1 MRFIPVSEFEKD
13 EPRFIPISEFEAPD
27 TGAETARL
35 AARYPAPEQPGLIA
49 RASSALPKPV
59 DFLGIG
65 SGKPLGAP
73 RAQEPAKEQPKAKP
87 YRDRREALDDAVNL
101 LEEGANQNAVAESF
115 GKAGIKFDEIV
126 AYGQGRGSEYFKQ
139 QTAPTVDAETQR
151 LAQRFPAPVVGE
163 IKSLRNEE
171 NFPGAD
177 VALAGAKGVV
187 SGFKMLMS
195 AGGAGGRPSSIAEK
209 ALSTADLYLEG
220 LRSAAAVKDDE
231 RIGRIMEEAKD
242 GTWADQVVAAAK
254 AAGVAPASLVA
265 QGLGTSV
272 PVILASLLPGVRE
285 STVARLTAQI
295 GLGAAQGAGATKEAI
310 YSAVKDDMLRAGVSK
325 FEAEER
331 AVAAQSYLGQNKD
344 QIALGMAFGA
354 LASSMGVENI
364 VPIKQVSNVL
374 ARSGVSGAV
383 ASAKQNVIGRGLI
396 GGGAEALPEF
406 AQGSAEQVAQN
417 IALQREGRDV
427 PTFQGAV
434 GQGTLGAIAGF
445 GAGGLASAA
454 FGRPVTAED
463 EIARAIEE
471 NTAAA
476 QWIAPSTELA
486 VDRLS
491 PYSAGPSVLQA
502 GEVPIPQAPTSLQL
516 GQAFL
521 APADTTAINQA
532 GSVDE
537 AIAAAQTAAGEV
549 GPTPGLTELPP
560 IAALPTLELP
570 PLPQV
575 PALPTPAAPVVDEL
589 GRIEP
594 TLEPLAGQLPVSE
607 LGRVEPTLGQ
617 IPETPLPGMATP
629 AAPTIETPALPRLT
643 ERASDETLL
652 NRVVGQTSGLTAPR
666 PQRIQGTPV
675 AQLSDDQLTTIA
687 ADEAVP
693 AITRRSAAV
702 ELQAR
707 GAETTAAA
715 APTLP
720 GVELQARSAETT
732 LAAPAAPTIEADAEL
747 PGQPSPAMGQPMAQG
762 GTAPALG
769 GVAPGASEL
778 AQQPTP
784 GLQQPG
790 TLDTTAGAQ
799 AVGLPQPLKLAKTAT
814 ARNVGK
820 TLTQFKAETGIE
832 AEPYTEPLT
841 EAQQAASALARV
853 MGNTVTFLKAAPG
866 QLPNGFVVPSVNPKD
881 IYIAS
886 DADAPVIGVAVHEIA
901 HLLPEPIKAKL
912 DTGLR
917 ALFNDNYLAEFA
929 AKRRI
934 DINNTELLDNEIPA
948 YMAQAISERPD
959 FWQDLRAKMG
969 DGDFAE
975 VARVILDKLNTFLA
989 GTDREYGQDFLDRYV
1004 TDVAKAR
1011 DLLSTAYA
1019 DAMKAQGL
1027 KPTQPKGVQ
1036 RAERIETP
1044 AGAGQELD
1052 ADGRDQAPSYGTGR
1066 EGAVSVVG
1074 RHYSTQPRQ
1083 TLSGSFYGQ
1092 GLKGAER
1099 TRLDDSPD
1107 PRLRQRVYFYVDQGS
1122 GVRPEAGVGGQAHEA
1137 RLNNIYDPK
1146 TRLIEPQ
1153 PNANAFES
1161 AVLNA
1166 GFDGYI
1172 APFGN
1177 NQAAVVLLGPKH
1189 KAVPVRA
1196 LGAVPSA
1203 PAPEAAAPT
1212 TLRKGLLSREAAE
1225 IDTTKIPG
1233 ARVRMGNLEIP
1244 AEQRE
1249 AANAELKRI
1258 GSTVQ
1263 FSERIDGPVDAAALD
1278 NTLKL
1283 AQGQVWQRG
1292 RDLKMAMQ
1300 QRVLDAAMAKG
1311 LDVTADNAET
1321 REYLREIGVRD
1332 ALSAL
1337 KQNANAIGWYDLKTR
1352 QALAVMALVHPEIAK
1367 NQDARFAL
1375 TWAMAVTSNG
1385 LKVNKNFEL
1394 AEKVYDIYKKTG
1406 RMPTDVGIGT
1416 AGNAINDSLRLFNEL
1431 RVSWGMDNL
1440 RKFMQTDFTVSEIT
1454 GISKDLK
1461 PGGEHADVTVKGAA
1475 ILGPKI
1481 GNGFF
1486 SNLYGNFDSLT
1497 MDRWLVRT
1505 WGRWTGTLIK
1515 PMPEQTAKARDR
1527 LTAAVNATAADA
1539 AEAKR
1544 LGDLVDLPITADT
1557 EVDALAVA
1565 VQEASM
1571 DPEVRAKLNESE
1583 LGLEL
1588 RKAGNSLAKYLDG
1601 QKEAPQGPTERKF
1614 IRAIFGDVLADL
1626 QQRPE
1631 YSDLTMAD
1639 LQAVLWYAEKRLYET
1654 AKEDPNADEDIEGYS
1669 DDDAPDYANAAA
1681 DVARQKGVSD
1691 ARIKSALKKEERN
1704 ERPTGT
1710 RPADA
1715 SGIEVPAAVAAGQP
1729 PAAGGFAGRE
1739 KRQFIG
1745 ERAVLRARADRTSD
1759 GQQSPAFA
1767 GDGGKDGGGVRVLKK
1782 LGVSYTQK
1790 WKASQQT
1797 ATVFR
1802 ANDMVLPTFVELAPT
1817 LENAQ
1822 QFEKAIADNKAKHP
1836 FGAAVY
1842 VYPAQDYRGMKLFLA
1857 DDGQSGVAV
1866 KPDGDIVSVFSTG
1879 GAGRA
1884 VMELAVSAGGRK
1896 LDAFDTVLPEFYA
1909 PHGFKA
1915 VARTKWN
1922 DDFAPDEWSKETFS
1936 EFNGGQPD
1944 VVFMVY
1950 DPAKADA
1957 EYSSKDGTTMTGED
1971 GYDKAVARQNRE
1983 MKKAGKG
1990 TIQASERTVDSE
2002 AVFEGLDARGL
2013 AKARA
2018 ETALAGRDDADQIR
2032 FIQDNFLDIL
2042 AEAQDSGRIKIN
2054 CD

>member
-1 MRFIPVSEFEKD
+1 
-13 EPRFIPISEFEAPD
+13 
-27 TGAETARL
+27 
-35 AARYPAPEQPGLIA
+35 
-49 RASSALPKPV
+49 
-59 DFLGIG
+59 
-65 SGKPLGAP
+65 
-73 RAQEPAKEQPKAKP
+73 
-87 YRDRREALDDAVNL
+87 
-101 LEEGANQNAVAESF
+101 
-115 GKAGIKFDEIV
+115 
-126 AYGQGRGSEYFKQ
+126 
-139 QTAPTVDAETQR
+139 
-151 LAQRFPAPVVGE
+151 
-163 IKSLRNEE
+163 
-171 NFPGAD
+171 
-177 VALAGAKGVV
+177 
-187 SGFKMLMS
+187 
-195 AGGAGGRPSSIAEK
+195 
-209 ALSTADLYLEG
+209 
-220 LRSAAAVKDDE
+220 
-231 RIGRIMEEAKD
+231 
-242 GTWADQVVAAAK
+242 
-254 AAGVAPASLVA
+254 
-265 QGLGTSV
+265 
-272 PVILASLLPGVRE
+272 
-285 STVARLTAQI
+285 
-295 GLGAAQGAGATKEAI
+295 
-310 YSAVKDDMLRAGVSK
+310 
-325 FEAEER
+325 
-331 AVAAQSYLGQNKD
+331 
-344 QIALGMAFGA
+344 
-354 LASSMGVENI
+354 
-364 VPIKQVSNVL
+364 
-374 ARSGVSGAV
+374 
-383 ASAKQNVIGRGLI
+383 
-396 GGGAEALPEF
+396 
-406 AQGSAEQVAQN
+406 
-417 IALQREGRDV
+417 
-427 PTFQGAV
+427 
-434 GQGTLGAIAGF
+434 
-445 GAGGLASAA
+445 
-454 FGRPVTAED
+454 
-463 EIARAIEE
+463 
-471 NTAAA
+471 
-476 QWIAPSTELA
+476 
-486 VDRLS
+486 
-491 PYSAGPSVLQA
+491 
-502 GEVPIPQAPTSLQL
+502 
-516 GQAFL
+516 
-521 APADTTAINQA
+521 
-532 GSVDE
+532 
-537 AIAAAQTAAGEV
+537 
-549 GPTPGLTELPP
+549 
-560 IAALPTLELP
+560 
-570 PLPQV
+570 
-575 PALPTPAAPVVDEL
+575 
-589 GRIEP
+589 
-594 TLEPLAGQLPVSE
+594 
-607 LGRVEPTLGQ
+607 
-617 IPETPLPGMATP
+617 
-629 AAPTIETPALPRLT
+629 
-643 ERASDETLL
+643 
-652 NRVVGQTSGLTAPR
+652 
-666 PQRIQGTPV
+666 
-675 AQLSDDQLTTIA
+675 
-687 ADEAVP
+687 
-693 AITRRSAAV
+693 
-702 ELQAR
+702 
-707 GAETTAAA
+707 
-715 APTLP
+715 
-720 GVELQARSAETT
+720 
-732 LAAPAAPTIEADAEL
+732 
-747 PGQPSPAMGQPMAQG
+747 
-762 GTAPALG
+762 
-769 GVAPGASEL
+769 
-778 AQQPTP
+778 
-784 GLQQPG
+784 
-790 TLDTTAGAQ
+790 
-799 AVGLPQPLKLAKTAT
+799 
-814 ARNVGK
+814 VGK

-989 GTDREYGQDFLDRYV
+989 GTDREYGQAFLDRYV

-1074 RHYSTQPRQ
+1074 RHYSTQQRQ
-1083 TLSGSFYGQ
+1083 TLNSGFYGQ

-1099 TRLDDSPD
+1099 TRLDDSAD
-1107 PRLRQRVYFYVDQGS
+1107 PRIRQRIYFYVDQGS
-1122 GVRPEAGVGGQAHEA
+1122 GIRPEAGVGGQAHEV

-1146 TRLIEPQ
+1146 TRLIEPKAS
-1153 PNANAFES
+1153 ANAFES
-1161 AVLNA
+1161 AVVNA
-1166 GFDGYI
+1166 GFDGYL

-1196 LGAVPSA
+1196 LGATPSA

-1263 FSERIDGPVDAAALD
+1263 FSERIDNPVDAAALD

-1300 QRVLDAAMAKG
+1300 QRVLDAAMGKG

-1321 REYLREIGVRD
+1321 REYLREIGMRD
-1332 ALSAL
+1332 ALAAL

-1352 QALAVMALVHPEIAK
+1352 QALAVMSLVHPEIAK

-1385 LKVNKNFEL
+1385 LKVGKNFEL

-1431 RVSWGMDNL
+1431 RVAWGMDNL

-1454 GISKDLK
+1454 GISKELK

-1527 LTAAVNATAADA
+1527 LTAAVKATAADT

-1544 LGDLVDLPITADT
+1544 LGDLVNLPITADT
-1557 EVDALAVA
+1557 DVDALAVA
-1565 VQEASM
+1565 VQEASV
-1571 DPEVRAKLNESE
+1571 DPDTRAKLNESE

-1614 IRAIFGDVLADL
+1614 IRAIFSDVLADL

-1681 DVARQKGVSD
+1681 DVARQKGVADS
-1691 ARIKSALKKEERN
+1691 RIKSALKKEERN

-1710 RPADA
+1710 RPAAA
-1715 SGIEVPAAVAAGQP
+1715 SGIEVPPAVAAGQP

-1745 ERAVLRARADRTSD
+1745 ERAVLRARANRTSD

-1790 WKASQQT
+1790 WKAAQQT

-1842 VYPAQDYRGMKLFLA
+1842 VYPAQDYQGMRLFLA

-1950 DPAKADA
+1950 DPAKTDA
-1957 EYSSKDGTTMTGED
+1957 EYSSKDGKVMTGED
-1971 GYDKAVARQNRE
+1971 GYDQAVGRQNRE

-2018 ETALAGRDDADQIR
+2018 ESALAGRDDADQIR

>member
-1 MRFIPVSEFEKD
+1 MAFDVQGALKDGYSPAEIADYLASKRNFDIAGARKDGFTDDEILGHLASRVAAPKAAPVEEPQAAAPTPAKPQAEAPGLLSRAADAIKGTISSIPAALAEKVTPYKSVLETAPKLTAQEQQAELDKRLSYGAGPVSQATVAKADAMLMGRAPAEAGPALTVARARAERGEETFDQLAQRVNRDALIERDAKTASRRRFAEENPLIASAAAGSAGLVSGALNIPSVTADAFNQTFVNPALQLAGLKPLPKTPTAFGTEYLAKSAEEFMPKIGTRSMEGAWKN
-13 EPRFIPISEFEAPD
+13 EEFAPWLMSK
-27 TGAETARL
+27 L
-35 AARYPAPEQPGLIA
+35 AANSPQMAAQLAAAFVPPLRAVLLPGMAGTAAGQSYAQGDDSRVAITKGA
-49 RASSALPKPV
+49 IEYGTEMLPLKV
-59 DFLGIG
+59 FDKLGDTFKG
-65 SGKPLGAP
+65 MSV
-73 RAQEPAKEQPKAKP
+73 AK
-87 YRDRREALDDAVNL
+87 
-101 LEEGANQNAVAESF
+101 QNAVMAI
-115 GKAGIKFDEIV
+115 AG
-126 AYGQGRGSEYFKQ
+126 
-139 QTAPTVDAETQR
+139 QR
-151 LAQRFPAPVVGE
+151 LAQAGTA
-163 IKSLRNEE
+163 ITANGITNAIEE
-171 NFPGAD
+171 TAAQFGGNVLDKFFQGKDIELSKGLAEAAVIGA
-177 VALAGAKGVV
+177 ATGSA
-187 SGFKMLMS
+187 MS
-195 AGGAGGRPSSIAEK
+195 AP
-209 ALSTADLYLEG
+209 
-220 LRSAAAVKDDE
+220 
-231 RIGRIMEEAKD
+231 
-242 GTWADQVVAAAK
+242 
-254 AAGVAPASLVA
+254 
-265 QGLGTSV
+265 
-272 PVILASLLPGVRE
+272 
-285 STVARLTAQI
+285 
-295 GLGAAQGAGATKEAI
+295 
-310 YSAVKDDMLRAGVSK
+310 
-325 FEAEER
+325 
-331 AVAAQSYLGQNKD
+331 
-344 QIALGMAFGA
+344 
-354 LASSMGVENI
+354 
-364 VPIKQVSNVL
+364 
-374 ARSGVSGAV
+374 
-383 ASAKQNVIGRGLI
+383 
-396 GGGAEALPEF
+396 
-406 AQGSAEQVAQN
+406 QVAG
-417 IALQREGRDV
+417 IA
-427 PTFQGAV
+427 TGAFDPNA
-434 GQGTLGAIAGF
+434 Q
-445 GAGGLASAA
+445 
-454 FGRPVTAED
+454 
-463 EIARAIEE
+463 IARAINE
-471 NTAAA
+471 NVAGAQFTAPA
-476 QWIAPSTELA
+476 QQLA

-491 PYSAGPSVLQA
+491 PYSMESTTLFVQ
-502 GEVPIPQAPTSLQL
+502 PT
-516 GQAFL
+516 
-521 APADTTAINQA
+521 DTSSISRAT
-532 GSVDE
+532 SVDE
-537 AIAAAQTAAGEV
+537 AIAAAGLVAGAVPIINAPPPPAPLAMDIQAPLTMGASAPAEV
-549 GPTPGLTELPP
+549 DT
-560 IAALPTLELP
+560 
-570 PLPQV
+570 
-575 PALPTPAAPVVDEL
+575 L

-594 TLEPLAGQLPVSE
+594 TFDANAPLG
-607 LGRVEPTLGQ
+607 T
-617 IPETPLPGMATP
+617 TPDT
-629 AAPTIETPALPRLT
+629 ALPI
-643 ERASDETLL
+643 TLPEPSAA
-652 NRVVGQTSGLTAPR
+652 VEQQFGLDKLRMKAPR
-666 PQRIQGTPV
+666 PQRIQGQPAGSLT
-675 AQLSDDQLTTIA
+675 DEQLTTIA
-687 ADEAVP
+687 SDETIP

-707 GAETTAAA
+707 GAETT
-715 APTLP
+715 L
-720 GVELQARSAETT
+720 
-732 LAAPAAPTIEADAEL
+732 PAATQPTILPNEL
-747 PGQPSPAMGQPMAQG
+747 PGSTSLGMGQPMAQG

-769 GVAPGASEL
+769 GVAPGAPEL

-784 GLQQPG
+784 GFQQPG
-790 TLDTTAGAQ
+790 ALDTTEGAQ
-799 AVGLPQPLKLAKTAT
+799 AAGVAQPLKLAKTAS

-820 TLTQFKAETGIE
+820 TLKQFEAETGIA
-832 AEPYTEPLT
+832 AEVYTEPLT

-853 MGNTVTFLKAAPG
+853 MGNTVTFLKSAPG

-881 IYIAS
+881 VYIAS
-886 DADAPVIGVAVHEIA
+886 DADAPVLGVAVHEIA
-901 HLLPEPIKAKL
+901 HLLPAPIKAKL
-912 DTGLR
+912 DAGMR
-917 ALFNDNYLAEFA
+917 ALFNDQYLAEFA

-989 GTDREYGQDFLDRYV
+989 GTNREYGQEFLDRYV

-1044 AGAGQELD
+1044 AGAGQEPG
-1052 ADGRDQAPSYGTGR
+1052 ADGGGEAPSYGTGR

-1074 RHYSTQPRQ
+1074 RHYSVQQRQ
-1083 TLSGSFYGQ
+1083 TLNSGFYGQ

-1099 TRLDDSPD
+1099 NRLDDSPD
-1107 PRLRQRVYFYVDQGS
+1107 PRIRQRIYFYVDQGS
-1122 GVRPEAGVGGQAHEA
+1122 GIRPEAGVGGQAHEV

-1146 TRLIEPQ
+1146 TQLIEPKGS
-1153 PNANAFES
+1153 ANAFES

-1177 NQAAVVLLGPKH
+1177 NQAAAVLLGPKH

-1196 LGAVPSA
+1196 LGSVPPA
-1203 PAPEAAAPT
+1203 PAAAAAEPT

-1244 AEQRE
+1244 ADQRE

-1258 GSTVQ
+1258 GSGVQ
-1263 FSERIDGPVDAAALD
+1263 FSERVDNPVDAASLD

-1321 REYLREIGVRD
+1321 REYLREIGKRD
-1332 ALSAL
+1332 ALAAL

-1394 AEKVYDIYKKTG
+1394 AEKVYDVYKKTG
-1406 RMPTDVGIGT
+1406 RMPTDIGIGT

-1431 RVSWGMDNL
+1431 RVAWGMDNL

-1454 GISKDLK
+1454 GISKELK

-1515 PMPEQTAKARDR
+1515 PMPEQTAKARER
-1527 LTAAVNATAADA
+1527 LTGAINEIVKNPP
-1539 AEAKR
+1539 EAKR
-1544 LGDLVDLPITADT
+1544 LGDLVDLPITANT
-1557 EVDALAVA
+1557 EVDALATA

-1571 DPEVRAKLNESE
+1571 DPDVRAKLNESE
-1583 LGLEL
+1583 VGLEL

-1614 IRAIFGDVLADL
+1614 IRAIFSDVLADL

-1631 YSDLTMAD
+1631 YADLTMAD

-1654 AKEDPNADEDIEGYS
+1654 AKEDPNADEDIEGYA

-1691 ARIKSALKKEERN
+1691 ARIKAVLKKEERN

-1710 RPADA
+1710 RPANA
-1715 SGIEVPAAVAAGQP
+1715 PSIEVPPAVAAGKP
-1729 PAAGGFAGRE
+1729 AAAGGFAGRE

-1745 ERAVLRARADRTSD
+1745 ERAVLRARANRTSD

-1767 GDGGKDGGGVRVLKK
+1767 GDGGADGGRVRVLKK
-1782 LGVSYTQK
+1782 LDVSYTQK

-1802 ANDMVLPTFVELAPT
+1802 ANDIPLPAFVELAPT

-1822 QFEKAIADNKAKHP
+1822 QFEKAIADNKAKLK

-1842 VYPAQDYRGMKLFLA
+1842 VYPAEDYQGMKLFLA

-1884 VMELAVSAGGRK
+1884 VMELAVAAGGRK
-1896 LDAFDTVLPEFYA
+1896 LDAFDTILPEFYA

-1936 EFNGGQPD
+1936 EFNDGQPD

-1950 DPAKADA
+1950 DPAKTDA
-1957 EYSSKDGTTMTGED
+1957 EYSSKDGKVMTGED
-1971 GYDKAVARQNRE
+1971 GYDQAVARQNRE
-1983 MKKAGKG
+1983 MRKSGKG
-1990 TIQASERTVDSE
+1990 TIQASARTVDSE
-2002 AVFEGLDARGL
+2002 ALFEGLDGRGR

-2018 ETALAGRDDADQIR
+2018 ETALANRDDADQIK

-2042 AEAQDSGRIKIN
+2042 AELDDSGRIKIN
-2054 CD
+2054 CK

>member
-27 TGAETARL
+27 TGDETARL
-35 AARYPAPEQPGLIA
+35 AARYPAPAPPPPEPQGLISRAIDTVKGTVSSIPAAIAEKFTPYKSVLENYQPTAEEQQAEIDKRLGYGAGPISQAPVAKADAMLMGRAPAEAGPALTVA
-49 RASSALPKPV
+49 RA
-59 DFLGIG
+59 
-65 SGKPLGAP
+65 
-73 RAQEPAKEQPKAKP
+73 RAE
-87 YRDRREALDDAVNL
+87 RG
-101 LEEGANQNAVAESF
+101 EET
-115 GKAGIKFDEIV
+115 FD
-126 AYGQGRGSEYFKQ
+126 Q
-139 QTAPTVDAETQR
+139 
-151 LAQRFPAPVVGE
+151 LAQRVNRDALIEKEPEAASRRKFA
-163 IKSLRNEE
+163 EE
-171 NFPGAD
+171 NPLLGS
-177 VALAGAKGVV
+177 VAAGAAGMV
-187 SGFKMLMS
+187 SGTLNIPSVAADAFNQTFVNPLLQAVGLKPLDRVPTAVGTEYLAKTAADYMPEIGKRSMAGAWKNDEFSPWLMS
-195 AGGAGGRPSSIAEK
+195 KLAANSPQIATQLLAAFAPPLRAVLLPGMGGTAAGQSYAQGDDSRVAVAKGLIEYGTEMLPLQAFDKIGDVLKGLSPAKTNAVLAVAGQRALQAGGAITANGLTNAIEETAAQFGGNVLDKYFQGKDIELTKGLAE
-209 ALSTADLYLEG
+209 
-220 LRSAAAVKDDE
+220 AAVV
-231 RIGRIMEEAKD
+231 G
-242 GTWADQVVAAAK
+242 AAVGK
-254 AAGVAPASLVA
+254 VM
-265 QGLGTSV
+265 SV
-272 PVILASLLPGVRE
+272 PQV
-285 STVARLTAQI
+285 
-295 GLGAAQGAGATKEAI
+295 AGALTGAYEPN
-310 YSAVKDDMLRAGVSK
+310 
-325 FEAEER
+325 
-331 AVAAQSYLGQNKD
+331 AQ
-344 QIALGMAFGA
+344 
-354 LASSMGVENI
+354 
-364 VPIKQVSNVL
+364 
-374 ARSGVSGAV
+374 
-383 ASAKQNVIGRGLI
+383 
-396 GGGAEALPEF
+396 
-406 AQGSAEQVAQN
+406 
-417 IALQREGRDV
+417 
-427 PTFQGAV
+427 
-434 GQGTLGAIAGF
+434 
-445 GAGGLASAA
+445 
-454 FGRPVTAED
+454 
-463 EIARAIEE
+463 IARAIEE

-537 AIAAAQTAAGEV
+537 ASAAAQTAAGEV
-549 GPTPGLTELPP
+549 APGLTELPP
-560 IAALPTLELP
+560 VSTAGL
-570 PLPQV
+570 
-575 PALPTPAAPVVDEL
+575 PALPVLPALPQAPAVDDL

-594 TLEPLAGQLPVSE
+594 TLEPLAALPVAAN
-607 LGRVEPTLGQ
+607 LGRVEPTLEPVTGR
-617 IPETPLPGMATP
+617 LPAGEVS
-629 AAPTIETPALPRLT
+629 AAPDLPAVNAT
-643 ERASDETLL
+643 VE
-652 NRVVGQTSGLTAPR
+652 QQFGLDKLRMNAPR
-666 PQRIQGTPV
+666 PQRIQGVPV
-675 AQLSDDQLTTIA
+675 ADLTDDQLTAISS
-687 ADEAVP
+687 DEAVP
-693 AITRRSAAV
+693 AITRRSAAI

-707 GAETTAAA
+707 GAETT
-715 APTLP
+715 
-720 GVELQARSAETT
+720 
-732 LAAPAAPTIEADAEL
+732 LAAPVAPTIAANAEL

-769 GVAPGASEL
+769 GVAPGTPEL
-778 AQQPTP
+778 AQQPAP

-917 ALFNDNYLAEFA
+917 GLFNDNYLAEFA

-1074 RHYSTQPRQ
+1074 RHYSTQQRQ
-1083 TLSGSFYGQ
+1083 TLNGGFYGQ

-1099 TRLDDSPD
+1099 TRLDDSAD
-1107 PRLRQRVYFYVDQGS
+1107 PRIRQRIYFYVDQGS
-1122 GVRPEAGVGGQAHEA
+1122 GIRPEAGVGGQAHEV

-1146 TRLIEPQ
+1146 TGLIEPKA
-1153 PNANAFES
+1153 NANAFES

-1244 AEQRE
+1244 ADQRE
-1249 AANAELKRI
+1249 AANTELKRI

-1263 FSERIDGPVDAAALD
+1263 FSERIDGPVDAAALE

-1321 REYLREIGVRD
+1321 REYLREIGARD

-1352 QALAVMALVHPEIAK
+1352 QALAVMSLVHPEIAK

-1385 LKVNKNFEL
+1385 LKVGKNFEL

-1431 RVSWGMDNL
+1431 RVTWGMDNL

-1454 GISKDLK
+1454 GISKELK

-1527 LTAAVNATAADA
+1527 LTAAVNATVKDS

-1544 LGDLVDLPITADT
+1544 LSDLVDLPITADT

-1710 RPADA
+1710 RPATA
-1715 SGIEVPAAVAAGQP
+1715 SGIEVPPAVAAGKP

-1745 ERAVLRARADRTSD
+1745 ERAVLRARADRAGD
-1759 GQQSPAFA
+1759 GQQSAAFA
-1767 GDGGKDGGGVRVLKK
+1767 GDGGTDGRRVRVLKN

-1790 WKASQQT
+1790 WKASREMG
-1797 ATVFR
+1797 TVFR

-1822 QFEKAIADNKAKHP
+1822 QFEKAIADNKAKLK

-1842 VYPAQDYRGMKLFLA
+1842 VYPAEDYQGMKLFMA
-1857 DDGQSGVAV
+1857 EDGKSGVAV

-1884 VMELAVSAGGRK
+1884 VMELAVAAGGRK
-1896 LDAFDTVLPEFYA
+1896 LDAFDTILPEFYA

-1922 DDFAPDEWSKETFS
+1922 DDFAPDGWSKEAFS
-1936 EFNGGQPD
+1936 EFNDGQPD

-1950 DPAKADA
+1950 DPAKMDG
-1957 EYSSKDGTTMTGED
+1957 EYSPKDGKVMTGED
-1971 GYDKAVARQNRE
+1971 GYDQAVARQNRE

-1990 TIQASERTVDSE
+1990 TIQASARTVNSE
-2002 AVFEGLDARGL
+2002 ALFEGLDGRGL

>member
-1 MRFIPVSEFEKD
+1 MGRTLKQFE
-13 EPRFIPISEFEAPD
+13 
-27 TGAETARL
+27 
-35 AARYPAPEQPGLIA
+35 
-49 RASSALPKPV
+49 
-59 DFLGIG
+59 
-65 SGKPLGAP
+65 
-73 RAQEPAKEQPKAKP
+73 
-87 YRDRREALDDAVNL
+87 
-101 LEEGANQNAVAESF
+101 
-115 GKAGIKFDEIV
+115 
-126 AYGQGRGSEYFKQ
+126 
-139 QTAPTVDAETQR
+139 
-151 LAQRFPAPVVGE
+151 
-163 IKSLRNEE
+163 
-171 NFPGAD
+171 
-177 VALAGAKGVV
+177 
-187 SGFKMLMS
+187 
-195 AGGAGGRPSSIAEK
+195 
-209 ALSTADLYLEG
+209 
-220 LRSAAAVKDDE
+220 
-231 RIGRIMEEAKD
+231 
-242 GTWADQVVAAAK
+242 
-254 AAGVAPASLVA
+254 
-265 QGLGTSV
+265 
-272 PVILASLLPGVRE
+272 
-285 STVARLTAQI
+285 
-295 GLGAAQGAGATKEAI
+295 
-310 YSAVKDDMLRAGVSK
+310 
-325 FEAEER
+325 
-331 AVAAQSYLGQNKD
+331 
-344 QIALGMAFGA
+344 
-354 LASSMGVENI
+354 
-364 VPIKQVSNVL
+364 
-374 ARSGVSGAV
+374 
-383 ASAKQNVIGRGLI
+383 
-396 GGGAEALPEF
+396 
-406 AQGSAEQVAQN
+406 
-417 IALQREGRDV
+417 
-427 PTFQGAV
+427 
-434 GQGTLGAIAGF
+434 
-445 GAGGLASAA
+445 
-454 FGRPVTAED
+454 
-463 EIARAIEE
+463 
-471 NTAAA
+471 
-476 QWIAPSTELA
+476 
-486 VDRLS
+486 
-491 PYSAGPSVLQA
+491 
-502 GEVPIPQAPTSLQL
+502 
-516 GQAFL
+516 
-521 APADTTAINQA
+521 
-532 GSVDE
+532 
-537 AIAAAQTAAGEV
+537 
-549 GPTPGLTELPP
+549 
-560 IAALPTLELP
+560 
-570 PLPQV
+570 
-575 PALPTPAAPVVDEL
+575 
-589 GRIEP
+589 
-594 TLEPLAGQLPVSE
+594 
-607 LGRVEPTLGQ
+607 
-617 IPETPLPGMATP
+617 
-629 AAPTIETPALPRLT
+629 
-643 ERASDETLL
+643 
-652 NRVVGQTSGLTAPR
+652 
-666 PQRIQGTPV
+666 
-675 AQLSDDQLTTIA
+675 
-687 ADEAVP
+687 
-693 AITRRSAAV
+693 
-702 ELQAR
+702 
-707 GAETTAAA
+707 
-715 APTLP
+715 
-720 GVELQARSAETT
+720 
-732 LAAPAAPTIEADAEL
+732 
-747 PGQPSPAMGQPMAQG
+747 
-762 GTAPALG
+762 
-769 GVAPGASEL
+769 
-778 AQQPTP
+778 
-784 GLQQPG
+784 
-790 TLDTTAGAQ
+790 
-799 AVGLPQPLKLAKTAT
+799 
-814 ARNVGK
+814 
-820 TLTQFKAETGIE
+820 AETGIA

-841 EAQQAASALARV
+841 EAQQAASALGRV
-853 MGNTVTFLKAAPG
+853 MGNTVTFLKSAPG
-866 QLPNGFVVPSVNPKD
+866 QLPNGFVVPSINPKD
-881 IYIAS
+881 VYLAF
-886 DADAPVIGVAVHEIA
+886 DTDAPVLGVAVHEIT

-912 DTGLR
+912 DAGLR
-917 ALFNDNYLAEFA
+917 ALFNDKYLPEFA
-929 AKRRI
+929 AKRNL
-934 DINNTELLDNEIPA
+934 DVNNTALLDNEIPA
-948 YMAQAISERPD
+948 YIAQAISERPD

-989 GTDREYGQDFLDRYV
+989 GTKREYGQDFLDRYV

-1044 AGAGQELD
+1044 AGAGQELG
-1052 ADGRDQAPSYGTGR
+1052 ADGSDQAPSYGTGR

-1074 RHYSTQPRQ
+1074 RHYSTQQRQ

-1099 TRLDDSPD
+1099 TRLDDSTD
-1107 PRLRQRVYFYVDQGS
+1107 PRIRQRIYFYVDQGS
-1122 GVRPEAGVGGQAHEA
+1122 GIRPEAGVGGQAHEA

-1146 TRLIEPQ
+1146 TQLIEPKAS
-1153 PNANAFES
+1153 ANAFES

-1203 PAPEAAAPT
+1203 PAPAAAEPT

-1244 AEQRE
+1244 ADQRE

-1258 GSTVQ
+1258 GSGIQ
-1263 FSERIDGPVDAAALD
+1263 FSERIDGPADAAALD

-1292 RDLKMAMQ
+1292 RDLKVAMQ

-1321 REYLREIGVRD
+1321 REYLREIGKRD
-1332 ALSAL
+1332 ALAAL

-1352 QALAVMALVHPEIAK
+1352 QALAVMSLVHPEIAK

-1385 LKVNKNFEL
+1385 LKVGKNFEL
-1394 AEKVYDIYKKTG
+1394 AENVYDLYKKTG

-1416 AGNAINDSLRLFNEL
+1416 ARNAINDSLRQFNEL
-1431 RVSWGMDNL
+1431 RVAWGMDNL

-1454 GISKDLK
+1454 GISKELT

-1527 LTAAVNATAADA
+1527 LTAAINATVADA
-1539 AEAKR
+1539 GEAKR
-1544 LGDLVDLPITADT
+1544 LSDLVDLPITADT
-1557 EVDALAVA
+1557 DVDALATA
-1565 VQEASM
+1565 VQEAST
-1571 DPEVRAKLNESE
+1571 DPEVRTQLNESE

-1588 RKAGNSLAKYLDG
+1588 RKASNSLAKYLDG

-1614 IRAIFGDVLADL
+1614 IRAIFSDVLAEL
-1626 QQRPE
+1626 QQQPE

-1691 ARIKSALKKEERN
+1691 ARIKAALKKEERN

-1710 RPADA
+1710 RPATT
-1715 SGIEVPAAVAAGQP
+1715 SGIEVPPAVAAGQP
-1729 PAAGGFAGRE
+1729 PAPGGFARRE

-1745 ERAVLRARADRTSD
+1745 ERAVLRARADRAGD
-1759 GQQSPAFA
+1759 GQQSAAFT
-1767 GDGGKDGGGVRVLKK
+1767 GDGGTASGRVRVLKK

-1790 WKASQQT
+1790 WKAPSQT
-1797 ATVFR
+1797 GNIFR
-1802 ANDMVLPTFVELAPT
+1802 ANDIALPTFLELAPT

-1822 QFEKAIADNKAKHP
+1822 QFEKAITDNKAKLK

-1842 VYPAQDYRGMKLFLA
+1842 VYPAQDYQGMKLFLA
-1857 DDGQSGVAV
+1857 EDGQSGVAV

-1884 VMELAVSAGGRK
+1884 VMELAVAAGGRK

-1922 DDFAPDEWSKETFS
+1922 DDFAPDEWNKETFS
-1936 EFNGGQPD
+1936 EFNNGQPD

-1950 DPAKADA
+1950 DPAKKDA
-1957 EYSSKDGTTMTGED
+1957 EYSSKDGKVMTGED
-1971 GYDKAVARQNRE
+1971 GYDQAVARQNRE

-2018 ETALAGRDDADQIR
+2018 ETALNARPDADQVR

-2042 AEAQDSGRIKIN
+2042 VELEDSGRIKIN
-2054 CD
+2054 CK

>member
-27 TGAETARL
+27 TGDETARL
-35 AARYPAPEQPGLIA
+35 AARYPAPAPPPPEPQGLIS
-49 RASSALPKPV
+49 RAIDTVRGTVSSV
-59 DFLGIG
+59 
-65 SGKPLGAP
+65 
-73 RAQEPAKEQPKAKP
+73 PAAIAEKFTP
-87 YRDRREALDDAVNL
+87 YKSV
-101 LEEGANQNAVAESF
+101 LE
-115 GKAGIKFDEIV
+115 
-126 AYGQGRGSEYFKQ
+126 
-139 QTAPTVDAETQR
+139 TAPTQEAQQAEIDKRLSYGAGPVSQATVAKADAMLMGRAPAEAGPALTVARARAERGEETFDQLAQRVSRDERVDKDAETLRRQRFAEENPLTASTAAGAAGLLSGAINIPGVAADAFNQTFVNPVLQAAGLKPLDRVPTAFGTEYLAKTADSFTPKIGKRSMEGAWKNEEFTPWLMSKLAANSPQIAMQLTAAFVPPLRAVMLPSLAGTAAGQSYAQGDDSRVGIAKGAIEYATEKLPLQAFDKIGDLLKGLSPAKTNAVMAVAGQR
-151 LAQRFPAPVVGE
+151 LLQ
-163 IKSLRNEE
+163 
-171 NFPGAD
+171 
-177 VALAGAKGVV
+177 
-187 SGFKMLMS
+187 
-195 AGGAGGRPSSIAEK
+195 AGGAITANGITNAVEETVAQFGGNVLDKYFQGKDIE
-209 ALSTADLYLEG
+209 LSKG
-220 LRSAAAVKDDE
+220 LGEAAV
-231 RIGRIMEEAKD
+231 
-242 GTWADQVVAAAK
+242 V
-254 AAGVAPASLVA
+254 
-265 QGLGTSV
+265 
-272 PVILASLLPGVRE
+272 
-285 STVARLTAQI
+285 
-295 GLGAAQGAGATKEAI
+295 GAATGKAMSLPQVAGT
-310 YSAVKDDMLRAGVSK
+310 L
-325 FEAEER
+325 
-331 AVAAQSYLGQNKD
+331 
-344 QIALGMAFGA
+344 
-354 LASSMGVENI
+354 
-364 VPIKQVSNVL
+364 
-374 ARSGVSGAV
+374 SGAYDP
-383 ASAKQNVIGRGLI
+383 N
-396 GGGAEALPEF
+396 
-406 AQGSAEQVAQN
+406 AQ
-417 IALQREGRDV
+417 
-427 PTFQGAV
+427 
-434 GQGTLGAIAGF
+434 
-445 GAGGLASAA
+445 
-454 FGRPVTAED
+454 
-463 EIARAIEE
+463 IARAINE
-471 NTAAA
+471 NVESA
-476 QWIAPSTELA
+476 QFIAPAQEVA
-486 VDRLS
+486 RDRLS
-491 PYSAGPSVLQA
+491 PYSMEATTQFVQ
-502 GEVPIPQAPTSLQL
+502 PTDASSISR
-516 GQAFL
+516 A
-521 APADTTAINQA
+521 T
-532 GSVDE
+532 SVDA
-537 AIAAAQTAAGEV
+537 AIAAAGEV
-549 GPTPGLTELPP
+549 SGTVPG
-560 IAALPTLELP
+560 IS
-570 PLPQV
+570 V
-575 PALPTPAAPVVDEL
+575 PAITQPAITQPAITQPALDVPPPVMDTL

-594 TLEPLAGQLPVSE
+594 TFDVNAPLGT
-607 LGRVEPTLGQ
+607 TLD
-617 IPETPLPGMATP
+617 TA
-629 AAPTIETPALPRLT
+629 PAL
-643 ERASDETLL
+643 TLPEPSAA
-652 NRVVGQTSGLTAPR
+652 VEQQFGLDKLRMNAPR
-666 PQRIQGTPV
+666 PQRIQGQPV
-675 AQLSDDQLTTIA
+675 GNLTDDQLTTIA

-693 AITRRSAAV
+693 AITRRSAAI

-707 GAETTAAA
+707 G
-715 APTLP
+715 
-720 GVELQARSAETT
+720 AETT
-732 LAAPAAPTIEADAEL
+732 LAAPAAPTIAANAEL

-769 GVAPGASEL
+769 GVAPGTPEL
-778 AQQPTP
+778 AQQPAP

-790 TLDTTAGAQ
+790 TLDTTEGAQ
-799 AVGLPQPLKLAKTAT
+799 AVGLPQPLKLAKTAG

-820 TLTQFKAETGIE
+820 TIKVLKTDLGVDVEV
-832 AEPYTEPLT
+832 YNEPLT
-841 EAQQAASALARV
+841 EAQQAASALGRV
-853 MGNTVTFLKAAPG
+853 MGNTVTFLKSAPG
-866 QLPNGFVVPSVNPKD
+866 MLPNGLVVPDISGKD
-881 IYIAS
+881 VYLAFDS
-886 DADAPVIGVAVHEIA
+886 DAPVLGVAVHEMT

-912 DTGLR
+912 DAGLR

-948 YMAQAISERPD
+948 YIAQAISERPD

-1074 RHYSTQPRQ
+1074 RHYSTQQRQ
-1083 TLSGSFYGQ
+1083 TLNGGFYGQ

-1099 TRLDDSPD
+1099 TRLDDSAD
-1107 PRLRQRVYFYVDQGS
+1107 PRIRQRIYFYVDQGS
-1122 GVRPEAGVGGQAHEA
+1122 GIRPEAGVGGQAHEV

-1146 TRLIEPQ
+1146 TRLIEPKA
-1153 PNANAFES
+1153 NANAFES
-1161 AVLNA
+1161 AVLNS
-1166 GFDGYI
+1166 GFDGYL

-1196 LGAVPSA
+1196 LGTVASA
-1203 PAPEAAAPT
+1203 PAPSAAEPT

-1244 AEQRE
+1244 ADQRE
-1249 AANAELKRI
+1249 AANTELKRI

-1263 FSERIDGPVDAAALD
+1263 FSERIDGPVDAASLD
-1278 NTLKL
+1278 NTLKV

-1321 REYLREIGVRD
+1321 REYLREIGARD

-1352 QALAVMALVHPEIAK
+1352 QALAVMSLVHPEIAK
-1367 NQDARFAL
+1367 KQDARFAL

-1385 LKVNKNFEL
+1385 LKVGKNFEL

-1431 RVSWGMDNL
+1431 RVTWGMDNL

-1527 LTAAVNATAADA
+1527 LTAAVNATVKDS

-1544 LGDLVDLPITADT
+1544 LSDLVDLPITADT
-1557 EVDALAVA
+1557 DVDALAVA

-1571 DPEVRAKLNESE
+1571 DPDVRAKLNESD

-1614 IRAIFGDVLADL
+1614 IRAIFSDVLADL

-1631 YSDLTMAD
+1631 YADLTMAD

-1669 DDDAPDYANAAA
+1669 DEDAPDYANAAA

-1710 RPADA
+1710 RPATA
-1715 SGIEVPAAVAAGQP
+1715 SGIEVPPAVAAGQP
-1729 PAAGGFAGRE
+1729 PTAGGFARRE

-1767 GDGGKDGGGVRVLKK
+1767 GDGRKDGGRVRVLKK
-1782 LGVSYTQK
+1782 LGVSYTRK
-1790 WKASQQT
+1790 WKASSET
-1797 ATVFR
+1797 GTVFR

-1822 QFEKAIADNKAKHP
+1822 QFEKAITDNKAKHP

-1842 VYPAQDYRGMKLFLA
+1842 VYPAQDYQGMKLFMA
-1857 DDGQSGVAV
+1857 DDGKSGVAV

-1950 DPAKADA
+1950 DPAKTDA
-1957 EYSSKDGTTMTGED
+1957 EYSSKDGKVMTGED
-1971 GYDKAVARQNRE
+1971 GYDQAVARQNRE

-2002 AVFEGLDARGL
+2002 ALFEGLDGRGL

-2018 ETALAGRDDADQIR
+2018 ESALAGRDDADQIR

-2042 AEAQDSGRIKIN
+2042 AELDDSGRIKIN
-2054 CD
+2054 CK

>member
-1 MRFIPVSEFEKD
+1 MAFDVQGALKDGYSPSEIADYLASKRNFDIAGARKDGFTDDEILGHLTSRVAAPKAAPVE
-13 EPRFIPISEFEAPD
+13 EP
-27 TGAETARL
+27 
-35 AARYPAPEQPGLIA
+35 PAPAAPKAEAPGLIS
-49 RASSALPKPV
+49 RAV
-59 DFLGIG
+59 
-65 SGKPLGAP
+65 
-73 RAQEPAKEQPKAKP
+73 
-87 YRDRREALDDAVNL
+87 DAVKGTVSSIAPAL
-101 LEEGANQNAVAESF
+101 AEKVTPFKSVLE
-115 GKAGIKFDEIV
+115 
-126 AYGQGRGSEYFKQ
+126 
-139 QTAPTVDAETQR
+139 TAPTQEAQQAEIDKRLSYGAGPVSQATVAKADAMLMGRAPAEAGPALTVARARAERGEETFDQLAQRVSRDERVDKDAETLRRQRFAEENPLLGSAAAGSAGLVSGALNIPSVAADAFNQTFVNPVLQAAGLKPLDRVPTAFGTEYLAKTADSFTPEIGTRSMGGAWKNEEFTPWLMSKLAANSPQIATQLIAAFVPPLRAVLLPGMAGTAAGQSYAQGDDSRVAITKGAIEYGTEMLPLKVFDKVGDLLKGLSPAKTNAVMAVAGQR
-151 LAQRFPAPVVGE
+151 LLQ
-163 IKSLRNEE
+163 
-171 NFPGAD
+171 
-177 VALAGAKGVV
+177 
-187 SGFKMLMS
+187 
-195 AGGAGGRPSSIAEK
+195 AGGAITANGITNAVEETVAQFGGNVLDKYFQGKDIE
-209 ALSTADLYLEG
+209 LS
-220 LRSAAAVKDDE
+220 
-231 RIGRIMEEAKD
+231 
-242 GTWADQVVAAAK
+242 
-254 AAGVAPASLVA
+254 
-265 QGLGTSV
+265 QGLGEAAV
-272 PVILASLLPGVRE
+272 V
-285 STVARLTAQI
+285 
-295 GLGAAQGAGATKEAI
+295 GAATGKAMSLPQ
-310 YSAVKDDMLRAGVSK
+310 AV
-325 FEAEER
+325 
-331 AVAAQSYLGQNKD
+331 
-344 QIALGMAFGA
+344 GA
-354 LASSMGVENI
+354 L
-364 VPIKQVSNVL
+364 
-374 ARSGVSGAV
+374 SGAYDP
-383 ASAKQNVIGRGLI
+383 N
-396 GGGAEALPEF
+396 
-406 AQGSAEQVAQN
+406 AQ
-417 IALQREGRDV
+417 
-427 PTFQGAV
+427 
-434 GQGTLGAIAGF
+434 
-445 GAGGLASAA
+445 
-454 FGRPVTAED
+454 
-463 EIARAIEE
+463 IARAINE
-471 NTAAA
+471 NVERA
-476 QWIAPSTELA
+476 QFIAPAQEIA
-486 VDRLS
+486 RDRLS
-491 PYSAGPSVLQA
+491 PYSMEATTQFVQPTDASSIRQA
-502 GEVPIPQAPTSLQL
+502 T
-516 GQAFL
+516 
-521 APADTTAINQA
+521 
-532 GSVDE
+532 SVDA
-537 AIAAAQTAAGEV
+537 AIAAAGEV
-549 GPTPGLTELPP
+549 SGTVPG
-560 IAALPTLELP
+560 IS
-570 PLPQV
+570 V
-575 PALPTPAAPVVDEL
+575 PAITQPALDVPPPAVDTL

-594 TLEPLAGQLPVSE
+594 TFDVNAPLGTTLDPLAQDTLPAV
-607 LGRVEPTLGQ
+607 G
-617 IPETPLPGMATP
+617 
-629 AAPTIETPALPRLT
+629 ALPRLT
-643 ERASDETLL
+643 ERATDADLL
-652 NRVVGQTSGLTAPR
+652 GRVVGQTPGLSAPR
-666 PQRIQGTPV
+666 PQRIQGQPV
-675 AQLSDDQLTTIA
+675 GSLTDDQLTTIA
-687 ADEAVP
+687 ADETVS
-693 AITRRSAAV
+693 AITRRSAAI

-707 GAETTAAA
+707 GAETTLS
-715 APTLP
+715 T
-720 GVELQARSAETT
+720 G
-732 LAAPAAPTIEADAEL
+732 PTIAADAAI

-769 GVAPGASEL
+769 GVAPGAPEL
-778 AQQPTP
+778 AQQPAP

-790 TLDTTAGAQ
+790 ALDTTEGAQ
-799 AVGLPQPLKLAKTAT
+799 AAGVTQPLKLAETAT
-814 ARNVGK
+814 PRNMGK
-820 TLTQFKAETGIE
+820 TLKQFEAETGIA

-841 EAQQAASALARV
+841 EAQQAASALGRV
-853 MGNTVTFLKAAPG
+853 MGNTVTFLKAEPG
-866 QLPNGFVVPSVNPKD
+866 KLPNGFVVPSVNPRD
-881 IYIAS
+881 VYLAS
-886 DADAPVIGVAVHEIA
+886 DSDAPVLGVAVHEIA

-912 DTGLR
+912 DAGMR
-917 ALFNDNYLAEFA
+917 ALFNDQYLAEFA
-929 AKRRI
+929 AKRGI
-934 DINNTELLDNEIPA
+934 DINDTALLDNEIPA

-975 VARVILDKLNTFLA
+975 VARVILAKLDSFLA
-989 GTDREYGQDFLDRYV
+989 GTKREYGQDFLDRYV

-1074 RHYSTQPRQ
+1074 RHYSTQQRQ
-1083 TLSGSFYGQ
+1083 TLSSSFYGQ

-1099 TRLDDSPD
+1099 TRLDDSTD
-1107 PRLRQRVYFYVDQGS
+1107 PRIRQRIYFYVDQGS
-1122 GVRPEAGVGGQAHEA
+1122 GIRPEAGVGGQAHEV

-1146 TRLIEPQ
+1146 TRLIEPKA
-1153 PNANAFES
+1153 NANAFES
-1161 AVLNA
+1161 AVLNS
-1166 GFDGYI
+1166 GFDGYL

-1196 LGAVPSA
+1196 LGTVASA
-1203 PAPEAAAPT
+1203 PAPSAAEPT

-1244 AEQRE
+1244 ADQRE

-1263 FSERIDGPVDAAALD
+1263 FSERIDGPVDAASLD

-1311 LDVTADNAET
+1311 LDVTADNAQT
-1321 REYLREIGVRD
+1321 REYLREIGARD

-1352 QALAVMALVHPEIAK
+1352 QALAVMSLVHPEIAK

-1385 LKVNKNFEL
+1385 LKVGKNFEL
-1394 AEKVYDIYKKTG
+1394 AEKVYDVYKKTG
-1406 RMPTDVGIGT
+1406 RMPTDIGIGT
-1416 AGNAINDSLRLFNEL
+1416 AGNAIDDSLRLFNEL
-1431 RVSWGMDNL
+1431 RVAWGMDNL

-1454 GISKDLK
+1454 GISKELK

-1515 PMPEQTAKARDR
+1515 PMPEQTAKARER
-1527 LTAAVNATAADA
+1527 LTEAINATAADA

-1557 EVDALAVA
+1557 DADALATA

-1571 DPEVRAKLNESE
+1571 DPDVRAKLNESE

-1614 IRAIFGDVLADL
+1614 IRAIFSDVLADL

-1631 YSDLTMAD
+1631 YADLTMAD

-1669 DDDAPDYANAAA
+1669 DEDAPDYANAAA

-1710 RPADA
+1710 RPATA
-1715 SGIEVPAAVAAGQP
+1715 SGIEVPPAVAAGKP

-1745 ERAVLRARADRTSD
+1745 ERAVLRARADRAGD
-1759 GQQSPAFA
+1759 GQQSAAFT
-1767 GDGGKDGGGVRVLKK
+1767 GDGGTDGRRVRVLKN

-1790 WKASQQT
+1790 WKASREMG
-1797 ATVFR
+1797 TVFR
-1802 ANDMVLPTFVELAPT
+1802 ANDMALPTFVELAPT

-1822 QFEKAIADNKAKHP
+1822 QFEKAIADNKAKLK

-1842 VYPAQDYRGMKLFLA
+1842 VYPAEDYQGMKLFMA
-1857 DDGQSGVAV
+1857 EDGKSGVAV

-1884 VMELAVSAGGRK
+1884 VMELAVAAGGRK
-1896 LDAFDTVLPEFYA
+1896 LDAFDTILPEFYA

-1922 DDFAPDEWSKETFS
+1922 DDFAPDGWSKEAFS
-1936 EFNGGQPD
+1936 EFNDGQPD

-1950 DPAKADA
+1950 DPAKMDG
-1957 EYSSKDGTTMTGED
+1957 EYSPKDGKVMTGED
-1971 GYDKAVARQNRE
+1971 GYDQAVARQKRE

-2018 ETALAGRDDADQIR
+2018 ESALAGRDDADQIR

-2042 AEAQDSGRIKIN
+2042 AEAQDSGRLKIN

>member
-1 MRFIPVSEFEKD
+1 M
-13 EPRFIPISEFEAPD
+13 
-27 TGAETARL
+27 
-35 AARYPAPEQPGLIA
+35 
-49 RASSALPKPV
+49 
-59 DFLGIG
+59 
-65 SGKPLGAP
+65 
-73 RAQEPAKEQPKAKP
+73 
-87 YRDRREALDDAVNL
+87 
-101 LEEGANQNAVAESF
+101 
-115 GKAGIKFDEIV
+115 
-126 AYGQGRGSEYFKQ
+126 
-139 QTAPTVDAETQR
+139 
-151 LAQRFPAPVVGE
+151 
-163 IKSLRNEE
+163 
-171 NFPGAD
+171 
-177 VALAGAKGVV
+177 
-187 SGFKMLMS
+187 
-195 AGGAGGRPSSIAEK
+195 
-209 ALSTADLYLEG
+209 
-220 LRSAAAVKDDE
+220 
-231 RIGRIMEEAKD
+231 
-242 GTWADQVVAAAK
+242 
-254 AAGVAPASLVA
+254 
-265 QGLGTSV
+265 
-272 PVILASLLPGVRE
+272 
-285 STVARLTAQI
+285 
-295 GLGAAQGAGATKEAI
+295 
-310 YSAVKDDMLRAGVSK
+310 
-325 FEAEER
+325 
-331 AVAAQSYLGQNKD
+331 
-344 QIALGMAFGA
+344 
-354 LASSMGVENI
+354 
-364 VPIKQVSNVL
+364 
-374 ARSGVSGAV
+374 
-383 ASAKQNVIGRGLI
+383 
-396 GGGAEALPEF
+396 
-406 AQGSAEQVAQN
+406 
-417 IALQREGRDV
+417 
-427 PTFQGAV
+427 
-434 GQGTLGAIAGF
+434 
-445 GAGGLASAA
+445 
-454 FGRPVTAED
+454 
-463 EIARAIEE
+463 
-471 NTAAA
+471 
-476 QWIAPSTELA
+476 
-486 VDRLS
+486 
-491 PYSAGPSVLQA
+491 
-502 GEVPIPQAPTSLQL
+502 
-516 GQAFL
+516 
-521 APADTTAINQA
+521 
-532 GSVDE
+532 
-537 AIAAAQTAAGEV
+537 
-549 GPTPGLTELPP
+549 
-560 IAALPTLELP
+560 
-570 PLPQV
+570 
-575 PALPTPAAPVVDEL
+575 
-589 GRIEP
+589 
-594 TLEPLAGQLPVSE
+594 
-607 LGRVEPTLGQ
+607 
-617 IPETPLPGMATP
+617 
-629 AAPTIETPALPRLT
+629 
-643 ERASDETLL
+643 
-652 NRVVGQTSGLTAPR
+652 
-666 PQRIQGTPV
+666 
-675 AQLSDDQLTTIA
+675 
-687 ADEAVP
+687 
-693 AITRRSAAV
+693 
-702 ELQAR
+702 
-707 GAETTAAA
+707 
-715 APTLP
+715 
-720 GVELQARSAETT
+720 
-732 LAAPAAPTIEADAEL
+732 
-747 PGQPSPAMGQPMAQG
+747 
-762 GTAPALG
+762 
-769 GVAPGASEL
+769 
-778 AQQPTP
+778 
-784 GLQQPG
+784 
-790 TLDTTAGAQ
+790 
-799 AVGLPQPLKLAKTAT
+799 
-814 ARNVGK
+814 GK
-820 TLTQFKAETGIE
+820 TLKQFEAETGIA
-832 AEPYTEPLT
+832 AEIYTEPLT
-841 EAQQAASALARV
+841 EAQQAASALGRV
-853 MGNTVTFLKAAPG
+853 MGNTVTFLKSAPG

-881 IYIAS
+881 VYLAF
-886 DADAPVIGVAVHEIA
+886 DADAPVLGVAVHEIA
-901 HLLPEPIKAKL
+901 HLLPEPIKTKL
-912 DTGLR
+912 DAGMR
-917 ALFNDNYLAEFA
+917 ALFNDQYLAEFA

-989 GTDREYGQDFLDRYV
+989 GTNREYGQDFLDRYV

-1044 AGAGQELD
+1044 AGAGQELGP
-1052 ADGRDQAPSYGTGR
+1052 DGRDQAPSYGTGR

-1074 RHYSTQPRQ
+1074 RHYSTQQRQ
-1083 TLSGSFYGQ
+1083 TLNSGFYGQ

-1099 TRLDDSPD
+1099 SRLDDSTD
-1107 PRLRQRVYFYVDQGS
+1107 PRIRQRIYFYVDQGS
-1122 GVRPEAGVGGQAHEA
+1122 GIRPEAGVGGQAHEV

-1146 TRLIEPQ
+1146 TRLIEPKAS
-1153 PNANAFES
+1153 ANAFES
-1161 AVLNA
+1161 AVLNS

-1203 PAPEAAAPT
+1203 PAPAAAEPT

-1244 AEQRE
+1244 ADQRE

-1258 GSTVQ
+1258 GSGIQ
-1263 FSERIDGPVDAAALD
+1263 FSERIDNPVDAASLD

-1321 REYLREIGVRD
+1321 REYLREIGKRD
-1332 ALSAL
+1332 ALAAL

-1352 QALAVMALVHPEIAK
+1352 QALAVMSLVHPEIAK

-1385 LKVNKNFEL
+1385 LKVGKNFEL

-1431 RVSWGMDNL
+1431 RVAWGMDNL

-1454 GISKDLK
+1454 GISKELK

-1527 LTAAVNATAADA
+1527 LTAAINATAADA

-1544 LGDLVDLPITADT
+1544 LGDLVALPITAETD
-1557 EVDALAVA
+1557 VDALATA
-1565 VQEASM
+1565 VQEASV

-1614 IRAIFGDVLADL
+1614 IRAIFSDVLAEL
-1626 QQRPE
+1626 QQQPE
-1631 YSDLTMAD
+1631 YSELTMAD

-1691 ARIKSALKKEERN
+1691 ARIKAALKKEERN

-1710 RPADA
+1710 RPATA
-1715 SGIEVPAAVAAGQP
+1715 SGIEVPPAVAAGQP
-1729 PAAGGFAGRE
+1729 PAPGGFARRE

-1759 GQQSPAFA
+1759 GQQSPAFT
-1767 GDGGKDGGGVRVLKK
+1767 GDGGADGGRVRVLKA

-1790 WKASQQT
+1790 WKASTQT
-1797 ATVFR
+1797 GNTFR
-1802 ANDMVLPTFVELAPT
+1802 ANGIALPTFLELAPT

-1822 QFEKAIADNKAKHP
+1822 KFEKAIADNKAKLK

-1842 VYPAQDYRGMKLFLA
+1842 IYPAQDYQGMKLFLA
-1857 DDGQSGVAV
+1857 EDGQSGVAV

-1884 VMELAVSAGGRK
+1884 VMELAVAAGGRK
-1896 LDAFDTVLPEFYA
+1896 LDAFDTILPEFYA

-1922 DDFAPDEWSKETFS
+1922 DDFAPDEWNKETFS
-1936 EFNGGQPD
+1936 EFNNGQPD

-1950 DPAKADA
+1950 DPAKKDA
-1957 EYSSKDGTTMTGED
+1957 EYSSKDGKVMTGED
-1971 GYDKAVARQNRE
+1971 GYDQAVARQNRE
-1983 MKKAGKG
+1983 MKKANKG
-1990 TIQASERTVDSE
+1990 TIQASERTVDSK
-2002 AVFEGLDARGL
+2002 AVFEGLDGRGL

-2018 ETALAGRDDADQIR
+2018 ETALNARPDADQVR

-2042 AEAQDSGRIKIN
+2042 VELEDSGRIKIN
-2054 CD
+2054 CK

>member
-1 MRFIPVSEFEKD
+1 MAFDVQGALKAGYSPAEVADYLGSKAKFDVNAAREAGYDDDEILSHLTAKIAPPKPPKSEEQPKPEEPGLVSRIWEATKGTVSSIAPALAEKATPFKSVLEAPPSAEAQQADIDKRLSYGAGPVSQATVAKADQMLMGRAPAEAGPALTVAKARAERGEETFDQLAQRVNQDELTRKD
-13 EPRFIPISEFEAPD
+13 
-27 TGAETARL
+27 AETASRRRFAEENPLLGSVAAGAAGMLGGTINIPGVAADAFNQTFVNPALQAAGLKPLDRVPTAFGTEYLGKTADAFMPEIGKRSMEGAWKNEEFTPWLMSKL
-35 AARYPAPEQPGLIA
+35 AANSPQIAMQLTAAFVPPLRAVMLPGLA
-49 RASSALPKPV
+49 GTAAGQSFAQGDDSRVAVAKGALEYATEKLPLQAFDK
-59 DFLGIG
+59 IG
-65 SGKPLGAP
+65 DVLKGLS
-73 RAQEPAKEQPKAKP
+73 PAKT
-87 YRDRREALDDAVNL
+87 
-101 LEEGANQNAVAESF
+101 NAVMAIAGQRLLQAGGAITANGITNAIEETAAQFGGNVLDKYFQGKDVELSKGLGEAAVVGAAT
-115 GKAGIKFDEIV
+115 GKAMSLPQV
-126 AYGQGRGSEYFKQ
+126 AG
-139 QTAPTVDAETQR
+139 T
-151 LAQRFPAPVVGE
+151 
-163 IKSLRNEE
+163 
-171 NFPGAD
+171 
-177 VALAGAKGVV
+177 LAGAYD
-187 SGFKMLMS
+187 
-195 AGGAGGRPSSIAEK
+195 PN
-209 ALSTADLYLEG
+209 
-220 LRSAAAVKDDE
+220 
-231 RIGRIMEEAKD
+231 
-242 GTWADQVVAAAK
+242 
-254 AAGVAPASLVA
+254 A
-265 QGLGTSV
+265 Q
-272 PVILASLLPGVRE
+272 
-285 STVARLTAQI
+285 
-295 GLGAAQGAGATKEAI
+295 
-310 YSAVKDDMLRAGVSK
+310 
-325 FEAEER
+325 
-331 AVAAQSYLGQNKD
+331 
-344 QIALGMAFGA
+344 
-354 LASSMGVENI
+354 
-364 VPIKQVSNVL
+364 
-374 ARSGVSGAV
+374 
-383 ASAKQNVIGRGLI
+383 
-396 GGGAEALPEF
+396 
-406 AQGSAEQVAQN
+406 
-417 IALQREGRDV
+417 
-427 PTFQGAV
+427 
-434 GQGTLGAIAGF
+434 
-445 GAGGLASAA
+445 
-454 FGRPVTAED
+454 
-463 EIARAIEE
+463 IARAIDE
-471 NTAAA
+471 NIAGA
-476 QWIAPSTELA
+476 QWVAPSTEVA
-486 VDRLS
+486 RDRLS
-491 PYSAGPSVLQA
+491 PYTAGPTVL
-502 GEVPIPQAPTSLQL
+502 EVETPAIPAV
-516 GQAFL
+516 
-521 APADTTAINQA
+521 DTTAISRA
-532 GSVDE
+532 PSVDE
-537 AIAAAQTAAGEV
+537 AIAAAGEV
-549 GPTPGLTELPP
+549 SGTVPAISVPMPPPPALAVPTPV
-560 IAALPTLELP
+560 A
-570 PLPQV
+570 
-575 PALPTPAAPVVDEL
+575 DEL

-594 TLEPLAGQLPVSE
+594 TLEPLVSTAPELPAVNPT
-607 LGRVEPTLGQ
+607 VEQ
-617 IPETPLPGMATP
+617 
-629 AAPTIETPALPRLT
+629 
-643 ERASDETLL
+643 
-652 NRVVGQTSGLTAPR
+652 QFGLDKLRMKAPR
-666 PQRIQGTPV
+666 PQRIQGQPV
-675 AQLSDDQLTTIA
+675 ANLTDDQLTTLA
-687 ADEAVP
+687 ADETVP

-707 GAETTAAA
+707 GAETT
-715 APTLP
+715 
-720 GVELQARSAETT
+720 
-732 LAAPAAPTIEADAEL
+732 PAAVAQPTILPNEL
-747 PGQPSPAMGQPMAQG
+747 PGQPSPAVGQPMAQG
-762 GTAPALG
+762 GTIPALG
-769 GVAPGASEL
+769 GVTPGTPQL
-778 AQQPTP
+778 AQQQPAP
-784 GLQQPG
+784 GFQQPG

-814 ARNVGK
+814 ARNMGK
-820 TLTQFKAETGIE
+820 TLKQFEAETGIA

-841 EAQQAASALARV
+841 EAQQAASALGRV

-866 QLPNGFVVPSVNPKD
+866 QLPNGFVVPSINPKD
-881 IYIAS
+881 VYIAS
-886 DADAPVIGVAVHEIA
+886 DADAPVLGVAVHEIT

-912 DTGLR
+912 DAGLR

-929 AKRRI
+929 ARRRI
-934 DINNTELLDNEIPA
+934 DINNTALLDNEIPA

-1044 AGAGQELD
+1044 AGAGQELG
-1052 ADGRDQAPSYGTGR
+1052 ADGSDQAPSYGTGR

-1074 RHYSTQPRQ
+1074 RHYSTQQRQ

-1099 TRLDDSPD
+1099 TRLDDSTD
-1107 PRLRQRVYFYVDQGS
+1107 PRIRQRIYFYVDQGS
-1122 GVRPEAGVGGQAHEA
+1122 GIRPEAGVGGQAHEA

-1153 PNANAFES
+1153 ANANAFES

-1166 GFDGYI
+1166 GFDGYL

-1203 PAPEAAAPT
+1203 PAPAAAEPT

-1244 AEQRE
+1244 ADQRE

-1258 GSTVQ
+1258 GSGVQ
-1263 FSERIDGPVDAAALD
+1263 FSERVGGPVDAASLD

-1300 QRVLDAAMAKG
+1300 QRVLDAAMAQG

-1321 REYLREIGVRD
+1321 REYLREIGMRD
-1332 ALSAL
+1332 ALAAL

-1352 QALAVMALVHPEIAK
+1352 QALAVMSLVHPEIAK

-1385 LKVNKNFEL
+1385 LKVGKNFEL
-1394 AEKVYDIYKKTG
+1394 AEKVYDVYKKTG
-1406 RMPTDVGIGT
+1406 RMPTDIGIGT

-1431 RVSWGMDNL
+1431 RVAWGMDNL

-1454 GISKDLK
+1454 GISKELK

-1515 PMPEQTAKARDR
+1515 PMPEQTAKARER
-1527 LTAAVNATAADA
+1527 LTGAINEIAKNP

-1544 LGDLVDLPITADT
+1544 LGDLVDLPITANT
-1557 EVDALAVA
+1557 EVDALATA

-1571 DPEVRAKLNESE
+1571 DPEVRAKLNESDV
-1583 LGLEL
+1583 GLEL

-1614 IRAIFGDVLADL
+1614 IRAIFSDVLADL

-1631 YSDLTMAD
+1631 YADLTMAD

-1691 ARIKSALKKEERN
+1691 ARIKAVLKKEERN

-1710 RPADA
+1710 RPATA
-1715 SGIEVPAAVAAGQP
+1715 SGIEVPPAVAAGQP

-1745 ERAVLRARADRTSD
+1745 ERAVLRARANRTGD

-1767 GDGGKDGGGVRVLKK
+1767 GDGGADGGRVRVLKN

-1790 WKASQQT
+1790 WKASRET

-1817 LENAQ
+1817 LENAK
-1822 QFEKAIADNKAKHP
+1822 QFEKAIADNKAELK

-1842 VYPAQDYRGMKLFLA
+1842 VYPAEDYQGMKLFMA
-1857 DDGQSGVAV
+1857 EDGKSGVAV

-1884 VMELAVSAGGRK
+1884 VMELAVAGGGRK
-1896 LDAFDTVLPEFYA
+1896 LDAFDTILPEFYA

-1922 DDFAPDEWSKETFS
+1922 DDFAPDEWSKETFT
-1936 EFNGGQPD
+1936 EFNNGQPD

-1950 DPAKADA
+1950 DPTKTDAD
-1957 EYSSKDGTTMTGED
+1957 YSSKDGKVMTGED
-1971 GYDKAVARQNRE
+1971 GYDQAVARQTRE

-1990 TIQASERTVDSE
+1990 TIQASARVL
-2002 AVFEGLDARGL
+2002 FEGLESRGL

-2018 ETALAGRDDADQIR
+2018 QAELNARDDAEQAR

-2042 AEAQDSGRIKIN
+2042 SELDDSGRVKIN

>member
-1 MRFIPVSEFEKD
+1 
-13 EPRFIPISEFEAPD
+13 
-27 TGAETARL
+27 
-35 AARYPAPEQPGLIA
+35 
-49 RASSALPKPV
+49 
-59 DFLGIG
+59 
-65 SGKPLGAP
+65 
-73 RAQEPAKEQPKAKP
+73 
-87 YRDRREALDDAVNL
+87 
-101 LEEGANQNAVAESF
+101 
-115 GKAGIKFDEIV
+115 
-126 AYGQGRGSEYFKQ
+126 
-139 QTAPTVDAETQR
+139 
-151 LAQRFPAPVVGE
+151 
-163 IKSLRNEE
+163 
-171 NFPGAD
+171 
-177 VALAGAKGVV
+177 
-187 SGFKMLMS
+187 
-195 AGGAGGRPSSIAEK
+195 
-209 ALSTADLYLEG
+209 
-220 LRSAAAVKDDE
+220 
-231 RIGRIMEEAKD
+231 
-242 GTWADQVVAAAK
+242 
-254 AAGVAPASLVA
+254 
-265 QGLGTSV
+265 
-272 PVILASLLPGVRE
+272 
-285 STVARLTAQI
+285 
-295 GLGAAQGAGATKEAI
+295 
-310 YSAVKDDMLRAGVSK
+310 
-325 FEAEER
+325 
-331 AVAAQSYLGQNKD
+331 
-344 QIALGMAFGA
+344 
-354 LASSMGVENI
+354 
-364 VPIKQVSNVL
+364 
-374 ARSGVSGAV
+374 
-383 ASAKQNVIGRGLI
+383 
-396 GGGAEALPEF
+396 
-406 AQGSAEQVAQN
+406 
-417 IALQREGRDV
+417 
-427 PTFQGAV
+427 
-434 GQGTLGAIAGF
+434 
-445 GAGGLASAA
+445 
-454 FGRPVTAED
+454 
-463 EIARAIEE
+463 
-471 NTAAA
+471 
-476 QWIAPSTELA
+476 
-486 VDRLS
+486 
-491 PYSAGPSVLQA
+491 
-502 GEVPIPQAPTSLQL
+502 
-516 GQAFL
+516 
-521 APADTTAINQA
+521 
-532 GSVDE
+532 
-537 AIAAAQTAAGEV
+537 
-549 GPTPGLTELPP
+549 
-560 IAALPTLELP
+560 
-570 PLPQV
+570 
-575 PALPTPAAPVVDEL
+575 
-589 GRIEP
+589 
-594 TLEPLAGQLPVSE
+594 
-607 LGRVEPTLGQ
+607 
-617 IPETPLPGMATP
+617 
-629 AAPTIETPALPRLT
+629 
-643 ERASDETLL
+643 
-652 NRVVGQTSGLTAPR
+652 
-666 PQRIQGTPV
+666 
-675 AQLSDDQLTTIA
+675 
-687 ADEAVP
+687 
-693 AITRRSAAV
+693 
-702 ELQAR
+702 
-707 GAETTAAA
+707 
-715 APTLP
+715 
-720 GVELQARSAETT
+720 
-732 LAAPAAPTIEADAEL
+732 
-747 PGQPSPAMGQPMAQG
+747 MAQG

-778 AQQPTP
+778 AQQPAP

-1263 FSERIDGPVDAAALD
+1263 FSERIDGPVDAAALE
-1278 NTLKL
+1278 NALKL

-1300 QRVLDAAMAKG
+1300 QRVLDAGMAEG

-1321 REYLREIGVRD
+1321 REYLREIGMRD
-1332 ALSAL
+1332 ALAAL

-1352 QALAVMALVHPEIAK
+1352 QALAVMSLVHPEIAK

-1385 LKVNKNFEL
+1385 LKVGKNFEL

-1416 AGNAINDSLRLFNEL
+1416 AGKAINDSLRQFNEL
-1431 RVSWGMDNL
+1431 RVAWGMDNL

-1454 GISKDLK
+1454 GISKKLT

-1505 WGRWTGTLIK
+1505 WGRWTGTLIV

-1527 LTAAVNATAADA
+1527 LTDA
-1539 AEAKR
+1539 INDIIKDPVETKR
-1544 LGDLVDLPITADT
+1544 LSDLVDLSITANT
-1557 EVDALAVA
+1557 EVDALAKA
-1565 VQEASM
+1565 VQEAST
-1571 DPEVRAKLNESE
+1571 DPDVRTQLNESE
-1583 LGLEL
+1583 VGLEL
-1588 RKAGNSLAKYLDG
+1588 RKASNSLAKYLDG

-1654 AKEDPNADEDIEGYS
+1654 AKEDLNADEDIEGYS

-1745 ERAVLRARADRTSD
+1745 ERAVLRARANRTSD

-1767 GDGGKDGGGVRVLKK
+1767 GDGGADGGRVRVLKK

-1822 QFEKAIADNKAKHP
+1822 QFEKAIADNKAKLK

-1842 VYPAQDYRGMKLFLA
+1842 VYPAQDYQGMKLFLA
-1857 DDGQSGVAV
+1857 EDGQSGVAV
-1866 KPDGDIVSVFSTG
+1866 KPDGDVVSVFSTG

-1957 EYSSKDGTTMTGED
+1957 AYSGKDGTTMTGED